1 MSLIK
6 NVLLYLPQ
14 LYNTKLTSSLHS
26 HIIYICTCQSHDNLL
41 NYTGCVNIQHIVCSR
56 PSTRKTKLKEIIEY
70 EEKGMSVKFITQAAV
85 IAAIY
90 VVLVVIF
97 NYISF
102 GPVQFRI
109 AEALTI
115 LPYFTPAAIPGLF
128 VGCIIA
134 NILGGAI
141 VWDVVFGSI
150 ATLIGAIGTYLL
162 RKHKWLAP
170 VPPIVANT
178 IIVPF
183 VLKFAYGSEGMF
195 AMFFV
200 TVGAGEII
208 VCGIIGMILLYA
220 LTPVRHVIF
229 GDEK

>member
-1 MSLIK
+1 MK
-6 NVLLYLPQ
+6 
-14 LYNTKLTSSLHS
+14 K
-26 HIIYICTCQSHDNLL
+26 
-41 NYTGCVNIQHIVCSR
+41 
-56 PSTRKTKLKEIIEY
+56 
-70 EEKGMSVKFITQAAV
+70 KGMSVKFITQAAV

-208 VCGIIGMILLYA
+208 VCGIIHTTIYRTLYSQRQKNY
-220 LTPVRHVIF
+220 LR
-229 GDEK
+229 